1 MIFVHRIRPVPR
13 LIAVFMLTMIGL
25 FLLAAPSIQDI
36 AIGGVLLLIAILIVA
51 DTIRVMIAWFRSYS
65 ERYSGRADW

>member
-1 MIFVHRIRPVPR
+1 
-13 LIAVFMLTMIGL
+13 
-25 FLLAAPSIQDI
+25 LLAAPSIQDI